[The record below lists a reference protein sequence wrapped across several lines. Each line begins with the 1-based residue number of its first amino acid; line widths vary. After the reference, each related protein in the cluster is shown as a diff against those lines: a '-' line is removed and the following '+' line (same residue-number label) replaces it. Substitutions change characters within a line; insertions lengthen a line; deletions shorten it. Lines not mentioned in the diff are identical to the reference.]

1 MRKIK
6 SFSPLGRLIDTVD
19 QKRRTDRANFS
30 TGAEPL
36 NLPRHPARIAALA
49 PALLLL
55 AAAADSRVAQGLWET
70 RNTPGVAT
78 LDGRPLAELP
88 LGEIKTDKLCL
99 SGAAAADP
107 VRFFARDLDQGCTIA
122 SGRASGG
129 KVRIKGT
136 CPNQLEGPDGTF
148 LLTGRYDRNSYAIDF
163 ATTAVGDNGKMTF
176 SGRMTGRRV
185 AACPRVKDGR

>member
-1 MRKIK
+1 MRRIK
-6 SFSPLGRLIDTVD
+6 SFSPLGRLIDSID
-19 QKRRTDRANFS
+19 QNRLSDRGDFS
-30 TGAEPL
+30 PGAEPL

-55 AAAADSRVAQGLWET
+55 AAAADSPIAQGLWET

-99 SGAAAADP
+99 SRKAAADP
-107 VRFFARDLDQGCTIA
+107 VRFFARDLDRGCTIA
-122 SGRASGG
+122 SGKASGG
-129 KVRIKGT
+129 KVRIQGT

-148 LLTGRYDRNSYAIDF
+148 LLTGRYNRHSYTIHF

-176 SGRMTGRRV
+176 SGKMTGRRV
-185 AACPRVKDGR
+185 AACPAG